1 MSGTDFKRSAELG
14 CRVYGDDPW
23 FFLRELSQ
31 NSRDAGATRIDVEA
45 SWERLSLEVVR
56 FTDDGAGMD
65 LEHARKYL
73 FRLYSSSKE
82 DDPRAAGM
90 YGIGFWSVL
99 MFGPSHILLESKTGD
114 NSWAISISPDFK
126 LRQVDC
132 HLKHSGT
139 RVTLVRQARSQSEA
153 RFVSDL
159 RSAASRFG
167 RYLRRNDRDA
177 SPLPMFIHD
186 QSVARPF
193 DLSGPVTLAFKQ
205 GPVEGVVGLAEEPR
219 VELYARGLPV
229 WSGLLLDEL
238 SHSAKRNRWR
248 SEIAR
253 GLSPAFLLNGNAL
266 NVIMSRNA
274 VVDDREL
281 ARVKKTASRSLNRL
295 VRQHLERT
303 FPSTLFGAL
312 TGWLDR
318 IRQLVFGVRPLFWVS
333 LGLAMAVIVAAFWVT
348 SVLLP
353 VRGVNTVDDTPAAA
367 RLKEAPGTA
376 GGNLAVAAGAP
387 RQEPCGLDDVNCRR
401 SARML
406 PGRYEGAVVSRSIS
420 HRAVDLSYTPGG
432 YAWFKILTAS
442 RYTSGSGLLTE
453 HGRLETAGPMPEYS
467 CRNLCLAVRL
477 ALPHGGRTVLPAPSG
492 YQVVPGSIM
501 INERPRQAEGVNG
514 SGECLVT
521 VPDAGGVV
529 EYSVGPPETAADL
542 PAQEFA
548 RLTVVQESPSWPAE
562 VESIVSSALV
572 LPVEERVLAAA
583 QTARALVSYDRSE
596 ETVLVY
602 EAGPDSADWLTF
614 VLGVGQG
621 DCDVINGVMI
631 LLLRRMNVPARLAVG
646 LVGDNG
652 RVVEGLHAW
661 TEYWDQGWHTLD
673 ASRQPVPAAAVGQR
687 PASPVGPAMAP
698 VPPSLGHAVP
708 GADGSSGN
716 TVADVVLQPAPMAA
730 SEDPSPASSGGPSPL
745 PPPASTD
752 GIEADSGGG
761 SNAPRFGWWPLV
773 IALLS
778 GISGLW
784 LLVSWARGRNRQE
797 SSTLRVAD
805 PKSAQALLAQMAMSA
820 LVTPRAWRQAQAIW
834 FHRIL
839 PTLGP
844 TRISISRARRMA
856 RKGRLF
862 AGTRRNSLAAAAHK
876 AGAVVLDL
884 SNEPFA
890 QLINT
895 LSGIVNL
902 DDVSRLD
909 AVETDPE
916 ESQGFEPLTAMVN
929 RVFAACRIPVS
940 CLVSAQM
947 EGEDFRD
954 VDLTG
959 LPATAKLGLP
969 ARFIVLNSEGAQVKK
984 ATELFARKSN
994 QGAFWMLD
1002 LLASR
1007 SLLLCANARRIRH
1020 KAALLLLKEEP

>member
-1 MSGTDFKRSAELG
+1 M
-14 CRVYGDDPW
+14 YGDDPW

-31 NSRDAGATRIDVEA
+31 NSRDAGATRIDVQA

-99 MFGPSHILLESKTGD
+99 MFGPSHILLESNSGD

-153 RFVSDL
+153 LFVSDL
-159 RSAASRFG
+159 RTAASRFG

-186 QSVARPF
+186 QSVSRPF
-193 DLSGPVTLAFKQ
+193 ELSGPVTLAFKQ
-205 GPVEGVVGLAEEPR
+205 GPVEGVVGLAQEPR

-253 GLSPAFLLNGNAL
+253 GLSPVFLLNGNAL

-303 FPSTLFGAL
+303 FPSTFFGAL

-333 LGLAMAVIVAAFWVT
+333 LGLAMAVIVAAFLVT
-348 SVLLP
+348 SALLP
-353 VRGVNTVDDTPAAA
+353 VRGVNIRDDAPATA
-367 RLKEAPGTA
+367 RLKEAPSTA
-376 GGNLAVAAGAP
+376 GGDLAAVYDAP
-387 RQEPCGLDDVNCRR
+387 RQEPCGFDDVNCRR

-453 HGRLETAGPMPEYS
+453 HGRLETAGPMLDYS
-467 CRNLCLAVRL
+467 CPDLCLQVRL
-477 ALPHGGRTVLPAPSG
+477 ALPQGGRTVLPAPSG
-492 YQVVPGSIM
+492 YQVDPGSIT
-501 INERPRQAEGVNG
+501 IDEHPGQAEGVNN

-521 VPDAGGVV
+521 VPAPGGVV

-542 PAQEFA
+542 HAQEFA
-548 RLTVVQESPSWPAE
+548 RLATVEESPSWPAE

-572 LPVEERVLAAA
+572 LPVEERVLAAL
-583 QTARALVSYDRSE
+583 QTARALVTYDRSE

-673 ASRQPVPAAAVGQR
+673 ASRQPAPAAAADGHR
-687 PASPVGPAMAP
+687 PASLAGPSMAP
-698 VPPSLGHAVP
+698 VPPSLGYTAP
-708 GADGSSGN
+708 GDDGSAAD
-716 TVADVVLQPAPMAA
+716 TVAHVTAPAAPTASSGGPSPAA
-730 SEDPSPASSGGPSPL
+730 SAPASSGGPSPR
-745 PPPASTD
+745 PSPASTD
-752 GIEADSGGG
+752 GIEADAGEGAA
-761 SNAPRFGWWPLV
+761 APRFGWWPLV

-784 LLVSWARGRNRQE
+784 LLVSWARGGNRQE

-820 LVTPRAWRQAQAIW
+820 LVTPRAWRQAQSIW

-839 PTLGP
+839 PTLGT

-862 AGTRRNSLAAAAHK
+862 AGTRRNSLAVAAHK

-890 QLINT
+890 QLIHT

-940 CLVSAQM
+940 CLVSAKM

-969 ARFIVLNSEGAQVKK
+969 TRFIVLNSEGAQVKK
-984 ATELFARKSN
+984 ATELFARKPT